1 MCGGKTVLALWALL
15 LLCSVV
21 HGQLEALRQVGDARE
36 QYVRAFRLVWAVEE
50 TRIVSSSPV
59 ERTQIEQEAEFLQH
73 ELQARGAKDVSGV
86 KQQLLREAEQAQR
99 PVTTKSDWYLEW
111 GAGDSD
117 KECLLVVG
125 ERRFGDETV
134 RFPEVYGDGWGVQVG
149 EPASGRIGIPPLV
162 WCCTGHCSR
171 HPALND
177 GGLDIQVDEL
187 SVVACLNILRMNDIT
202 DWEVVRQT
210 PKNMHFRTRKYKD
223 TYGTFEVDIVIDVE
237 RGGAPLRVVKR
248 NADYEGQVEVIR
260 YVQSGGYWLPTTVK
274 SIFRTRRQNPGMTR
288 QRTWQLRGVQTKR
301 GFSLNLIASSPT
313 VIHWGLRDLR
323 AYGCDLTLPQTVAL
337 ASDKEVFYNWEGRL
351 PTVDEVR
358 EMLASRQRKQSPK
371 GTFSAWYRV
380 VPPVLLI
387 LIGAYWYW
395 RVRRAERRA

>member
-1 MCGGKTVLALWALL
+1 MCGGKTLLALWALL

-134 RFPEVYGDGWGVQVG
+134 RF
-149 EPASGRIGIPPLV
+149 
-162 WCCTGHCSR
+162 
-171 HPALND
+171 
-177 GGLDIQVDEL
+177 
-187 SVVACLNILRMNDIT
+187 
-202 DWEVVRQT
+202 
-210 PKNMHFRTRKYKD
+210 
-223 TYGTFEVDIVIDVE
+223 
-237 RGGAPLRVVKR
+237 
-248 NADYEGQVEVIR
+248 
-260 YVQSGGYWLPTTVK
+260 
-274 SIFRTRRQNPGMTR
+274 
-288 QRTWQLRGVQTKR
+288 
-301 GFSLNLIASSPT
+301 
-313 VIHWGLRDLR
+313 
-323 AYGCDLTLPQTVAL
+323 
-337 ASDKEVFYNWEGRL
+337 
-351 PTVDEVR
+351 
-358 EMLASRQRKQSPK
+358 
-371 GTFSAWYRV
+371 
-380 VPPVLLI
+380 
-387 LIGAYWYW
+387 
-395 RVRRAERRA
+395 

>member
-1 MCGGKTVLALWALL
+1 MCGGKTVLAFMIIVT
-15 LLCSVV
+15 LCSMS
-21 HGQLEALRQVGDARE
+21 HGQLDTLRRAGDARE
-36 QYVRAFRLVWAVEE
+36 QYVKAFRLVWAVDE
-50 TRIVSSSPV
+50 TRRFSPSSGEQTQM
-59 ERTQIEQEAEFLQH
+59 EREAELLQRQ
-73 ELQARGAKDVSGV
+73 LQARGVKDVSGV
-86 KQQLLREAEQAQR
+86 KQQLARQAEQMR
-99 PVTTKSDWYLEW
+99 HPITTKSEWYLEW
-111 GAGDSD
+111 SAGNRD
-117 KECLLVVG
+117 KECLLIAG
-125 ERRFGDETV
+125 ERRFPDETV
-134 RFPEVYGDGWGVQVG
+134 RFQEFYGDGWGVQVG
-149 EPASGRIGIPPLV
+149 VPASGRVGIPPLV

-171 HPALND
+171 YPALND

-210 PKNMHFRTRKYKD
+210 PKNVHFRTRKYKD

-248 NADYEGQVEVIR
+248 NAAYEGHIEVMR
-260 YVQSGGYWLPTTVK
+260 YVQSRGYWLPVVVK
-274 SIFRTRRQNPGMTR
+274 SMFRTRRQNPGMTR

-301 GFSLNLIASSPT
+301 GFSLNLLASSPT

-337 ASDKEVFYNWEGRL
+337 ASDKEVFYNWKGRL

-358 EMLASRQRKQSPK
+358 EMLASRQRKHSPK

-395 RVRRAERRA
+395 RARRAERRA

>member
-1 MCGGKTVLALWALL
+1 MCGGKTLLASWALL

-73 ELQARGAKDVSGV
+73 ELKARGAKDVSGV
-86 KQQLLREAEQAQR
+86 KQQLLR
-99 PVTTKSDWYLEW
+99 
-111 GAGDSD
+111 
-117 KECLLVVG
+117 
-125 ERRFGDETV
+125 
-134 RFPEVYGDGWGVQVG
+134 
-149 EPASGRIGIPPLV
+149 
-162 WCCTGHCSR
+162 
-171 HPALND
+171 
-177 GGLDIQVDEL
+177 
-187 SVVACLNILRMNDIT
+187 
-202 DWEVVRQT
+202 
-210 PKNMHFRTRKYKD
+210 
-223 TYGTFEVDIVIDVE
+223 EVDIVIDVE

-248 NADYEGQVEVIR
+248 NADCEGQVEVIR

-301 GFSLNLIASSPT
+301 VFSLNLIASSPT

-395 RVRRAERRA
+395 RARRAERRA